1 MENVFGV
8 VDGAVQSVVQG
19 RFTTQQVLI
28 AVLAVVAAI
37 VVIKA
42 IKGILKTAVLVGGI
56 IAFVIYFGLATPT
69 QLKDMASETV
79 EKAGQKYQAI
89 SQSIDVEDGEV
100 YIIVGGKR
108 LPLSD
113 VVSFKKTLDGKIH
126 ILTSEGTYTSED
138 ENLLKFF
145 GEMSKSSE

>member
-1 MENVFGV
+1 MENVFGL

-28 AVLAVVAAI
+28 AVLTVVAAI

-89 SQSIDVEDGEV
+89 SQSIDVEGEEV
-100 YIIVGGKR
+100 YIIVGEKR

-113 VVSFKKTLDGKIH
+113 VVSFKKTLAGKIH
-126 ILTSEGTYTSED
+126 ILTSEGTYTSKD

-145 GEMSKSSE
+145 GEMSK